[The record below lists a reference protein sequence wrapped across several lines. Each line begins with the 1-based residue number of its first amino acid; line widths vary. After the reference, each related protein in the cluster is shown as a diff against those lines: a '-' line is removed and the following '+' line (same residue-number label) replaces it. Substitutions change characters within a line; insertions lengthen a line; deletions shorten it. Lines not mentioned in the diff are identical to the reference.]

1 MTQLTLEIHSVLL
14 GLAKTNQHCPAPSH
28 TLGGGADDF
37 LGSTCSSLLI
47 QGLGVASFNSL
58 QNQIKQQLW
67 QIDGGIC
74 G

>member
-14 GLAKTNQHCPAPSH
+14 GLAKTNQHSPAPSH

-47 QGLGVASFNSL
+47 QGP